1 MECLARYLIVDN
13 SCFVLDIHRLLFCFI
28 CFFAN
33 KKVKTL
39 ISELFVKFCLKLNKE
54 CFTAISGSRDY
65 NLVLSLKRKKS
76 SRADNLHNIQM
87 KDSL

>member
-28 CFFAN
+28 CFFTN

-54 CFTAISGSRDY
+54 RFTAISSGTP
-65 NLVLSLKRKKS
+65 V
-76 SRADNLHNIQM
+76 AVETII
-87 KDSL
+87 

>member
-28 CFFAN
+28 CFFTN

-39 ISELFVKFCLKLNKE
+39 ISELFVKFCLKLNK
-54 CFTAISGSRDY
+54 
-65 NLVLSLKRKKS
+65 
-76 SRADNLHNIQM
+76 
-87 KDSL
+87 